1 MKTIAAAFLGAL
13 LTVGIAA
20 HADAAPSK
28 KKRPYANPTP
38 RASATVR
45 EKDDDPTG
53 YYEHR
58 LEAVRF
64 GSKRWWT
71 IYNEQSGG
79 QRD

>member
-20 HADAAPSK
+20 QADAPPSK